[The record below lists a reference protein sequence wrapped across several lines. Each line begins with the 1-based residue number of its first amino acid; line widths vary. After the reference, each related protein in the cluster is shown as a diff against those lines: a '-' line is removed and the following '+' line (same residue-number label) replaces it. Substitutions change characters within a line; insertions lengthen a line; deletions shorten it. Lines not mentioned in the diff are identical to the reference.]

1 MRLVREELAT
11 LNYWLVW
18 HSCFFHLHVCYIA
31 YSELGL
37 WFDTELENNC
47 VVTIRHGSSSLLVSD
62 PPLLHP
68 VILLRL
74 GFVYRFLE
82 KKRKQE
88 SAECCWVQG
97 IFLKKSCIASLS
109 SQQYTFTV
117 GRIVYFVTIF
127 SYKISC
133 FFSNYFS
140 LGLSS
145 SLGM

>member
-82 KKRKQE
+82 KKKKTRV
-88 SAECCWVQG
+88 CRMLLG
-97 IFLKKSCIASLS
+97 LGDIFKEILYSKFVIS
-109 SQQYTFTV
+109 V
-117 GRIVYFVTIF
+117 VYIYSRTNCLF
-127 SYKISC
+127 C
-133 FFSNYFS
+133 NYFFI
-140 LGLSS
+140 
-145 SLGM
+145 